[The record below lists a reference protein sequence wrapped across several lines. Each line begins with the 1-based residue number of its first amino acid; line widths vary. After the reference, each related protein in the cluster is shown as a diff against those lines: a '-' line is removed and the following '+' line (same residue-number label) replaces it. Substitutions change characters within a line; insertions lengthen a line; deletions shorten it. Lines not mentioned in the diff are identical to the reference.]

1 MSFKVSALA
10 WMVPVEKSTE
20 RLVLLALADRADDE
34 GKNCYPSVETICGMT
49 QMNRKTVF
57 AVISRLAERGVLSVR
72 KREVHNSNEYLLHIE
87 DWPEN
92 GTTQKRDNPK
102 TVRQLSRKRDDGCTE
117 NGTTVVPKTGHEPI
131 NEPINNQSITSRED
145 TPPKARA
152 KKGEAWKKWIKVE
165 KPAEVPDD
173 LWKQFGEIRALKKR
187 ALTESALELL
197 RSEGEK
203 AHMTLLQVIEHCC
216 ANAWAGFRASWLT
229 RTSGS
234 TYRKPQNVTQTA
246 EYRERLQACCRGEG
260 RTEKLADD
268 GVTIIVD

>member
-87 DWPEN
+87 DWPKNGSTEN

-102 TVRQLSRKRDDGCTE
+102 TVRQLSRKRYVSCPE

-131 NEPINNQSITSRED
+131 NEPINNQSITSR
-145 TPPKARA
+145 
-152 KKGEAWKKWIKVE
+152 
-165 KPAEVPDD
+165 
-173 LWKQFGEIRALKKR
+173 
-187 ALTESALELL
+187 
-197 RSEGEK
+197 
-203 AHMTLLQVIEHCC
+203 
-216 ANAWAGFRASWLT
+216 
-229 RTSGS
+229 
-234 TYRKPQNVTQTA
+234 
-246 EYRERLQACCRGEG
+246 
-260 RTEKLADD
+260 
-268 GVTIIVD
+268 